1 MWYEGPVERRRDVV
15 SGRENDQTD
24 EVGREELL
32 ETKGARSNATVVAG
46 RGVFVRKGGF
56 RKNRLYVCEWVG
68 IRSNL
73 SEGVPA
79 RARAGASENAYP
91 PKP

>member
-32 ETKGARSNATVVAG
+32 ETKGARSKAPPS
-46 RGVFVRKGGF
+46 
-56 RKNRLYVCEWVG
+56 L
-68 IRSNL
+68 
-73 SEGVPA
+73 
-79 RARAGASENAYP
+79 RAVESS
-91 PKP
+91 